1 MVPHNLDVFTNA
13 CIHSPN
19 PNHLSSTTF
28 LTPKMELEKPYTRL
42 SHVSDTCISE
52 QPKEIACFTPNMG
65 FYVGP
70 WGLLSSNKKEPHI
83 NQNTGWFQPW
93 FHWWSPGQAS
103 ERQHPHR
110 GQRRSGRKLPW
121 DCSEFRGENS
131 TETLLWNHAFFFVV
145 NQFLAK
151 SICVYHIAMFAM
163 RLCQSIFCS
172 LGAPFSRC
180 ADGLSAHAAGLIMLR
195 PW

>member
-1 MVPHNLDVFTNA
+1 
-13 CIHSPN
+13 
-19 PNHLSSTTF
+19 
-28 LTPKMELEKPYTRL
+28 MELEKPYTRL

-70 WGLLSSNKKEPHI
+70 WGLLSSNNEEPHI

-131 TETLLWNHAFFFVV
+131 TETLVWNHAFFLWWTNFSP
-145 NQFLAK
+145 NQFVYIILQCLQ
-151 SICVYHIAMFAM
+151 CVYVSPFFAASV
-163 RLCQSIFCS
+163 RPSPGVLTDYPLTPQDWSC
-172 LGAPFSRC
+172 LDPGKTPRC
-180 ADGLSAHAAGLIMLR
+180 VYSCRYTSNQNEFWHFLELIIY
-195 PW
+195 

>member
-131 TETLLWNHAFFFVV
+131 TETLLWNHAFFFCGEPISRQINLCISYCNVCNASMSV
-145 NQFLAK
+145 HFL
-151 SICVYHIAMFAM
+151 
-163 RLCQSIFCS
+163 Q
-172 LGAPFSRC
+172 PRC
-180 ADGLSAHAAGLIMLR
+180 ALLQVCWRTIRSRRRTDHA
-195 PW
+195 